1 MQPIGRGGYGTVF
14 RAKLKEPPFT
24 DRVIKVINK
33 RLIRHPDIL
42 LN

>member
-1 MQPIGRGGYGTVF
+1 MQPIGRGGYGKVF
-14 RAKLKEPPFT
+14 RAKHKEPPYT

-33 RLIRHPDIL
+33 RLIPHPDIL